1 MPSQI
6 LLSDAQR
13 LEFTSVPET
22 ITDEEL
28 EYFYTLRDEDK
39 LIVESHRGEENR
51 LGFAMTI
58 CCLRHKGWPY
68 NAMTSIPPKVISY
81 VAGQV
86 KVPATC
92 ISKYGE
98 NKSTRYNHLAEICTI
113 YGYRQDSAWPEIEAF
128 IYECAKKMNDLMS
141 IIREAVRYSI
151 AHKIIPPRITGLE
164 RIVRD
169 AVNKEEERVFKMI
182 CKLLSEEQRKQ
193 LDNLMKIGEG
203 RTSGL
208 FEIKEVSGKWNS
220 NAFKDISD
228 KLDTVKSIGI
238 PDRLGDIHPNLLKA
252 MYRQTYKFT
261 PFRMKR
267 FSDEKRYALLAIL
280 VNQQKYQLTDKAV
293 EMHDKILMM
302 MESDARKTASAFLMD
317 KKDEIDRNYQY
328 FHRLGESIYEALES
342 GKDIRKVV
350 EGMTTLDELREKL
363 DSRFTPHEGDMTYHE
378 KMLSGYS
385 ILRRYFP
392 LMLKQIAF
400 KAASSSS
407 SCLISALDAIKKAYG
422 RKSPDDISSST
433 DLSFI
438 KEDWMPYVRK
448 KDGTINREAF
458 VVATLLELRRQV
470 RSGDVWVE
478 GSYKYSSLESMLV
491 PADSFDRTSLGVGED
506 FDSYIK
512 ARKMDLRDIF
522 KEIDKDADE
531 FSKLKKNDNK
541 LHPERLMNDVPE
553 GATSL
558 SSELYSMLP
567 RVTLSEMLFEV
578 NKWTGFTQSFTHMT
592 TRQRPVKKDEPA
604 IMAAL
609 SAMGLNIGLQKMAE
623 CSDDV
628 SYANIST
635 MANWRLYDDT
645 LKRAQATLV
654 NYQHHLPLAKSW
666 GNGTTSSSDGMRVIC
681 GVRSLLASHNPHYGS
696 ALGVTMYRHTSDEY
710 SAFYVNVINTNIR
723 DAVHVIDGVLH
734 HESELEIEKHFTDT
748 AGYTEQIFGMSHLLG
763 FMFAPRIRDL
773 SDSILYTIPGVTISK
788 CLNDIDLRNIN
799 TKIIKENYDDV
810 LRIAYSIKAGY
821 VSCDMVMSRLG
832 SYARQNS
839 VARALK
845 EMGRIEKTI
854 FLLKYLSNES
864 LRREIL
870 IGLNK
875 GEAMN
880 GLARA
885 LFFGKSGN
893 LREKDL
899 QEQLQRA
906 SCLNILL
913 NVVVIWNTVY
923 LTRAIEHMR
932 QKAEIDDNLLKHISP
947 LNWSHIQLYGKYY
960 FNEASSLEFDQY
972 RELRLQEPSDSDG
985 QDGAI

>member
-39 LIVESHRGEENR
+39 LIVEAHRGEENR

-68 NAMTSIPPKVISY
+68 SAIASISPKVISF

-141 IIREAVRYSI
+141 IIREAVRFSI
-151 AHKIIPPRITGLE
+151 AHKIIPPRITSLE

-169 AVNKEEERVFKMI
+169 AVNKEEDRVFKMI
-182 CKLLSEEQRKQ
+182 CKLLTEEQRKK
-193 LDNLMKIGEG
+193 LDNLMELGENN
-203 RTSGL
+203 TSGL
-208 FEIKEVSGKWNS
+208 FDIKDVSGKWNS
-220 NAFKDISD
+220 RAFKRISE
-228 KLDTVKSIGI
+228 KLDSVRSIGI
-238 PDRLGDIHPNLLKA
+238 PSQLGDIHPNLLKIFSKQA
-252 MYRQTYKFT
+252 YRYAPSKL
-261 PFRMKR
+261 KR
-267 FSDEKRYALLAIL
+267 FAENKRYALLAML
-280 VNQQKYQLTDKAV
+280 VHQQTFWLTDMAV
-293 EMHDKILMM
+293 DMNDKILMM

-317 KKDEIDRNYQY
+317 RKDEIDNNYRY
-328 FHRLGESIYEALES
+328 FHRLGENIYNAMES
-342 GKDIRKVV
+342 GKDLRKVV
-350 EGMTTLDELREKL
+350 EEMTTLDELREKL
-363 DSRFTPHEGDMTYHE
+363 DSRFTPHEGDMSFHE
-378 KMLSGYS
+378 KMLSGYNMLKMY
-385 ILRRYFP
+385 IP
-392 LMLKQIAF
+392 LMLRQISFRATG
-400 KAASSSS
+400 SSSTD
-407 SCLISALDAIKKAYG
+407 LISALDTIRHIYEKKG
-422 RKSPDDISSST
+422 PGTIPSETS
-433 DLSFI
+433 LSFI
-438 KEDWMPYVRK
+438 REDWMPYVRSK
-448 KDGTINREAF
+448 EGAIVKEAF
-458 VVATLLELRRQV
+458 VVATMMELRRQV

-478 GSYKYSSLESMLV
+478 GSYKYSSLESLLV
-491 PADSFDRTSLGVGED
+491 PAGSFNKAELGVGQD
-506 FDSYIK
+506 FSSYIT
-512 ARKMDLRDIF
+512 ARVMDMKNIF
-522 KEIDKDADE
+522 AVIDNDAEE
-531 FSKLKKNDNK
+531 FSKLKKKDNR
-541 LHPERLMNDVPE
+541 LHPERLENDVPE
-553 GATSL
+553 GAPKL
-558 SSELYSMLP
+558 SMELYSMLP

-578 NKWTGFTQSFTHMT
+578 NKWTGFVQDFTHMSS
-592 TRQRPVKKDEPA
+592 RQRPSKKDEPT

-609 SAMGLNIGLQKMAE
+609 SAMGLNIGLQKMSE

-628 SYANIST
+628 TYTGLST
-635 MANWRLYDDT
+635 IANWRLSEDT

-654 NYQHHLPLAKSW
+654 NFQHHLPLAKNW
-666 GNGTTSSSDGMRVIC
+666 GDGTTSSSDGMRVVC
-681 GVRSLLASHNPHYGS
+681 GVRSMLASHNPHYGS
-696 ALGVTMYRHTSDEY
+696 AQGVTMYRHTSDEY

-734 HESELEIEKHFTDT
+734 HESELVIEKHFTDT
-748 AGYTEQIFGMSHLLG
+748 AGYTEQIFGLSHLLG
-763 FMFAPRIRDL
+763 FMFAPRIRDVA
-773 SDSILYTIPGVTISK
+773 DSILYIIPGTHVSD
-788 CLNDIDLRNIN
+788 CLKEVAFRNIN
-799 TKIIKENYDDV
+799 TKIIEENYDDV
-810 LRIAYSIKAGY
+810 LRIAYSIKTGY

-832 SYARQNS
+832 SYSRQNS

-854 FLLKYLSNES
+854 FLLKYMSNES

-870 IGLNK
+870 VGLNK

-899 QEQLQRA
+899 QDQLQRA

-923 LTRAIEHMR
+923 LTRAIEHKR
-932 QKAEIDDNLLKHISP
+932 QTSGLDESLLKHISP
-947 LNWSHIQLYGKYY
+947 LNWNHIQLYGKYY
-960 FNEASSLEFDQY
+960 FNEASSLDANQF
-972 RELRLQEPSDSDG
+972 RKLRLLEPFDG
-985 QDGAI
+985 SGDEK